1 MKVPFPGAEDGRLH
15 VAPRAPARMA
25 VALRPVAAMAAAAIT
40 LAGCAVGPNFKQPAA
55 PAVRGYLPEPLPQQ
69 TGSAPGQGGDAQHFV
84 EGLDVPAQWW
94 TVFQSPELNA
104 LIEQAFRNNPTVQ
117 GAQAALRQANEDYH
131 AQRGSLLPSV
141 AANYSFE
148 RQKNATGTL
157 APTLSSGQ
165 DVFNLHTAQVSVSY
179 ILDVFGGARRETESL
194 GALAQMQ
201 QYRLEATYLTLASN
215 VITTAIQEAA
225 ARAQLTAT
233 NDIVRSEGEALQILR
248 RQYELGSIAM
258 TDVMAQEA
266 ALATDE
272 GGVPVLKKQ
281 VEQARHALATLAG
294 QFPSET
300 TAAQFELTSLRL
312 PAELPVSVPA
322 RLVRQR
328 PDILAAE
335 AQMHSASAEVG
346 VAIANMLPQIVLT
359 GNQGGASTQFGPLLA
374 GGNTFWTGGASLTQ
388 TLFAGGAMLHKE
400 RAARA
405 ALDQAGAQYRA
416 VVLTAFQNVA
426 DTLTALQLDAQ
437 ALDASVR
444 AERVA
449 EESLATV
456 RHNVELG
463 SVGYLALLNAQ
474 QTYQQAV
481 LNLAQAQANRY
492 TDTAA
497 LFQALGGGWW
507 NRGNPSS

>member
-1 MKVPFPGAEDGRLH
+1 MRPF
-15 VAPRAPARMA
+15 
-25 VALRPVAAMAAAAIT
+25 AAMAIAT
-40 LAGCAVGPNFKQPAA
+40 LAAGCAVGPNFKQPAS
-55 PAVRGYLPEPLPQQ
+55 PAVQGYLPEPLLQQ
-69 TGSAPGQGGDAQHFV
+69 TQSAPGQGGDAQHFV
-84 EGLDVPAQWW
+84 EGMDVPAQWW
-94 TVFQSPELNA
+94 TVFQSTQLNA
-104 LIEQAFRNNPTVQ
+104 LIEQAFKNNPTVQ
-117 GAQAALRQANEDYH
+117 GAQAALRQANEDYY
-131 AQRGSLLPSV
+131 AQRGSLLPAVS
-141 AANYSFE
+141 ANYSFQ

-157 APTLSSGQ
+157 APTLTSGQ

-179 ILDVFGGARRETESL
+179 VLDVFGGVRRETESL
-194 GALAQMQ
+194 RALADAQ
-201 QYRLEATYLTLASN
+201 QYQLEATYLTLASN
-215 VITTAIQEAA
+215 VVTTAIQEAA

-233 NDIVRSEGEALQILR
+233 NDIVRSESEALQILK

-272 GGVPVLKKQ
+272 SGVPALQKQ
-281 VEQARHALATLAG
+281 VEQARHALATLVG
-294 QFPSET
+294 HFPSET
-300 TAAQFELTSLRL
+300 GGEHFELTSLRL
-312 PAELPVSVPA
+312 PAELPVTVPA

-346 VAIANMLPQIVLT
+346 VAIANMLPQITLT
-359 GNQGGASTQFGPLLA
+359 GNQGGASTQFGQLLA
-374 GGNTFWTGGASLTQ
+374 SGNTFWAGGASLTQ
-388 TLFAGGAMLHKE
+388 TLFAGGALLHKE

-426 DTLTALQLDAQ
+426 DTLTALELDAQ
-437 ALDASVR
+437 ALEASVR
-444 AERVA
+444 AERAA
-449 EESLATV
+449 EESLVTV

-481 LNLAQAQANRY
+481 LNLAQAQADRY

-507 NRGNPSS
+507 NRASPAS